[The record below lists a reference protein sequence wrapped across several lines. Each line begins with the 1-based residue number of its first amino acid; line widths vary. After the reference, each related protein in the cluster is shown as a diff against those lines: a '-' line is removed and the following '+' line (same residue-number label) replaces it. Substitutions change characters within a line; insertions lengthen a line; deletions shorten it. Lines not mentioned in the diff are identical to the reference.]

1 MEWCAGVRDEEGVWE
16 GGRAGMGVCARRQR
30 RGWYVCVQGRVRV
43 NECGRGQ
50 GRACVHGREREGGSD
65 ERVCEGKVE

>member
-30 RGWYVCVQGRVRV
+30 RGVCVCARD
-43 NECGRGQ
+43 
-50 GRACVHGREREGGSD
+50 AEREG
-65 ERVCEGKVE
+65 EREAATRWVCVRARESESE